1 MADRMAMFDLVE
13 TVVAA
18 LNAATASGQPLEGVG
33 IHDGPVGKDPPGV
46 HLYVGAIVEDD
57 RNDVVSLDAAAYEV
71 VYDLRLGF
79 SYYNPAQKNESG
91 YSAMRREIGERVQA
105 VAALLEADSDLWDIV
120 AGVEVVPSAYT
131 PVTRSDG
138 LQVVAEA
145 AVLFDV
151 TVEP

>member
-13 TVVAA
+13 AAVAA
-18 LNAATASGQPLEGVG
+18 LEAATLTGQPLEGVV
-33 IHDGPVGKDPPGV
+33 IHDGPVGLDPPGV
-46 HLYVGAIVEDD
+46 HLYVGAITEED
-57 RNDVVSLDAAAYEV
+57 RNDDVSLDAAAYETTF
-71 VYDLRLGF
+71 DLRLGF
-79 SYYNPAQKNESG
+79 SYYNPSQKSEPG
-91 YSAMRREIGERVQA
+91 YSTMRRTLGSHVQA
-105 VAALLEADSDLWDIV
+105 VASLLEADSSIWAIV
-120 AGVEVVPSAYT
+120 AGVEVVPTAYT